1 MENTEQRVL
10 GRSLAVEETVS
21 VSGARPTSP
30 VADTRIDVNGSP
42 DTSPR
47 NDSGTVADS
56 TTSTLL
62 DPSPDPIG
70 R

>member
-1 MENTEQRVL
+1 MNNQEQRVL
-10 GRSLAVEETVS
+10 GRILAVEETMT

-56 TTSTLL
+56 TTTTLL
-62 DPSPDPIG
+62 DPSPDSIG